1 MSKKIEEKVEKL
13 VEPFAE
19 QLGYELV
26 GVEYEVKKGSDNELV
41 IYIDKDGGVDLD
53 DCEKLSRLIDEPID
67 ELDPVEEAYVL
78 CVSSPG
84 LDRPLKTDKD
94 FKRAV
99 GKDIDLKLYK
109 KDESGKKEYVAK
121 LLGYDETTVC
131 VEINGDKREFDKKT
145 IALIRLHIDF

>member
-67 ELDPVEEAYVL
+67 ELDPIEEAYVL

-99 GKDIDLKLYK
+99 GKDIDLKM
-109 KDESGKKEYVAK
+109 
-121 LLGYDETTVC
+121 
-131 VEINGDKREFDKKT
+131 
-145 IALIRLHIDF
+145 

>member
-121 LLGYDETTVC
+121 LLGHDETTVC